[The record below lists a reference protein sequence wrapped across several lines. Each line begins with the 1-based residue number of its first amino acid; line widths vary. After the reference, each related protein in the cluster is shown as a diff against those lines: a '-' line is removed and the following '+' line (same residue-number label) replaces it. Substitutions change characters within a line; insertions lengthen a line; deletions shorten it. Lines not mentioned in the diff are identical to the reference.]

1 MKKIAR
7 YFNGV
12 KKEISRVRWLS
23 KKNLVK
29 FSIATISFVVFF
41 SLYFYAIDYITAW
54 LRTL

>member
-7 YFNGV
+7 YFSGV

-23 KKNLVK
+23 KKDLVK

>member
-7 YFNGV
+7 YFSGV
-12 KKEISRVRWLS
+12 KKEISRVRWLG

-29 FSIATISFVVFF
+29 FSIATICFVVFF

>member
-1 MKKIAR
+1 MKKIVR
-7 YFNGV
+7 YFSGV

>member
-7 YFNGV
+7 YFSGV

-41 SLYFYAIDYITAW
+41 SLYFYAFDYITAW

>member
-7 YFNGV
+7 YFSGV
-12 KKEISRVRWLS
+12 KKEISRVRWLG

>member
-7 YFNGV
+7 YFCGV

>member
-7 YFNGV
+7 YFSGV

>member
-1 MKKIAR
+1 MKKIAG
-7 YFNGV
+7 YFSGV

>member
-23 KKNLVK
+23 KKNLIK
-29 FSIATISFVVFF
+29 YSIATISFVVFF
-41 SLYFYAIDYITAW
+41 SLYFYAIDYITAL

>member
-1 MKKIAR
+1 MRKIAR
-7 YFNGV
+7 YFSGV
-12 KKEISRVRWLS
+12 KKEISRVRWLC

>member
-7 YFNGV
+7 YFSGV
-12 KKEISRVRWLS
+12 KKEMSRVRWLS

>member
-7 YFNGV
+7 YFSGV

-29 FSIATISFVVFF
+29 FSIATISFAVFF

>member
-7 YFNGV
+7 YFSGV

-29 FSIATISFVVFF
+29 FSIATIGFVVFF

>member
-7 YFNGV
+7 YFSGV

-29 FSIATISFVVFF
+29 FSIATISFLVFF

>member
-1 MKKIAR
+1 MKKIVR
-7 YFNGV
+7 YFSGV
-12 KKEISRVRWLS
+12 KNEISRVRWLS

>member
-7 YFNGV
+7 YFSGV

-54 LRTL
+54 FRTL

>member
-7 YFNGV
+7 YFSGV
-12 KKEISRVRWLS
+12 KKEIGRVRWLS

-29 FSIATISFVVFF
+29 FSIATIIFVVFF

>member
-1 MKKIAR
+1 MKKIAK
-7 YFNGV
+7 YFSGV